1 MLVVFILAVTG
12 ALFTS
17 FFCSLF
23 EAALLSLSA
32 TQVELLAEKQPGKGG
47 QLRAMKEDINQP
59 ITAILTLNTLAHTI
73 GASVA
78 GAAAVSLF
86 GEQGLIWFSL
96 TFTIAILL
104 FTEIL
109 PKTIGVNFA
118 RQMGP
123 YIVLP
128 LRIMILLLKPLI
140 FLAQLMTKLIP
151 GSHAPHQF
159 STEELKTI
167 ASLSRKS
174 GVIQADQE
182 AVIANILQLGQV
194 TTREVMT
201 PRTVTFTVPAD
212 LSIKEAARM
221 EDRWRRHSRVPVYDS
236 EPDNVVGLVLSQDV
250 LNWFYDPNTGKQ
262 AVDRDGNPKV
272 TMESKFQLTF
282 DYNNV
287 YNNNNPVLPG
297 DGDSQPAPG
306 KTYRVD
312 PIGIVSPSNNEFSWY
327 CLMDIEAVQK
337 LAKENSDYMQLD
349 TKNYNRVMVKCE
361 NTDVVSE
368 VKAAIDEMGY
378 GTSSLQDALKQ
389 AEKQMQQIQYLLGA
403 IGGVSLLVAAIGI
416 MNTMMMSIYERT
428 KEIGIIKV
436 LGCRMDNIAEL
447 FLTEAAYIGFFGGAA
462 GLGISYGLSAVINHF
477 VGDSGFKSIIPFYLA
492 VGAVLFSVTVA
503 MLSGLYPA
511 IRAMRLSPLNAIRN
525 E

>member
-1 MLVVFILAVTG
+1 M
-12 ALFTS
+12 
-17 FFCSLF
+17 
-23 EAALLSLSA
+23 ELS
-32 TQVELLAEKQPGKGG
+32 EG
-47 QLRAMKEDINQP
+47 RY
-59 ITAILTLNTLAHTI
+59 
-73 GASVA
+73 
-78 GAAAVSLF
+78 
-86 GEQGLIWFSL
+86 
-96 TFTIAILL
+96 
-104 FTEIL
+104 
-109 PKTIGVNFA
+109 PKYK
-118 RQMGP
+118 R
-123 YIVLP
+123 
-128 LRIMILLLKPLI
+128 
-140 FLAQLMTKLIP
+140 
-151 GSHAPHQF
+151 GS
-159 STEELKTI
+159 SSYE
-167 ASLSRKS
+167 
-174 GVIQADQE
+174 
-182 AVIANILQLGQV
+182 
-194 TTREVMT
+194 M
-201 PRTVTFTVPAD
+201 
-212 LSIKEAARM
+212 
-221 EDRWRRHSRVPVYDS
+221 
-236 EPDNVVGLVLSQDV
+236 VLSQDV

-287 YNNNNPVLPG
+287 YNNNNPVFPG
-297 DGDSQPAPG
+297 DGESQPAPG

-378 GTSSLQDALKQ
+378 GTSSLQDALEQ

>member
-1 MLVVFILAVTG
+1 MPAWAALQILPSAAGAIRNPPPGGTSTEKKLDKKAVETIKKIPGVKAVMPQIQTYGILKSGKWMADCSILAID
-12 ALFTS
+12 S
-17 FFCSLF
+17 
-23 EAALLSLSA
+23 
-32 TQVELLAEKQPGKGG
+32 
-47 QLRAMKEDINQP
+47 
-59 ITAILTLNTLAHTI
+59 
-73 GASVA
+73 SVA
-78 GAAAVSLF
+78 EEF
-86 GEQGLIWFSL
+86 GLELSEGRY
-96 TFTIAILL
+96 
-104 FTEIL
+104 
-109 PKTIGVNFA
+109 PKYK
-118 RQMGP
+118 R
-123 YIVLP
+123 
-128 LRIMILLLKPLI
+128 
-140 FLAQLMTKLIP
+140 
-151 GSHAPHQF
+151 GS
-159 STEELKTI
+159 SSYE
-167 ASLSRKS
+167 
-174 GVIQADQE
+174 
-182 AVIANILQLGQV
+182 
-194 TTREVMT
+194 M
-201 PRTVTFTVPAD
+201 
-212 LSIKEAARM
+212 
-221 EDRWRRHSRVPVYDS
+221 
-236 EPDNVVGLVLSQDV
+236 VLSQDV

-378 GTSSLQDALKQ
+378 GTSSLQDALEQ

-477 VGDSGFKSIIPFYLA
+477 VGESGFKSIIPFYLA

>member
-1 MLVVFILAVTG
+1 MRFTDILRTAFINLWRR
-12 ALFTS
+12 
-17 FFCSLF
+17 
-23 EAALLSLSA
+23 
-32 TQVELLAEKQPGKGG
+32 K
-47 QLRAMKEDINQP
+47 LRAVLTVLGMVIGVASIVVMMSLGIGIRKSTIDSYASMGSLTNITVSRWSYKE
-59 ITAILTLNTLAHTI
+59 TATGGTSTEKKLDKKAVETIKKIPGVKAVMPQIQTYGILKSGKWIADCSI
-73 GASVA
+73 MAIDSSVA
-78 GAAAVSLF
+78 EEF
-86 GEQGLIWFSL
+86 GIELSEGRYPKYKRGSSSY
-96 TFTIAILL
+96 
-104 FTEIL
+104 EI
-109 PKTIGVNFA
+109 
-118 RQMGP
+118 
-123 YIVLP
+123 
-128 LRIMILLLKPLI
+128 
-140 FLAQLMTKLIP
+140 
-151 GSHAPHQF
+151 
-159 STEELKTI
+159 
-167 ASLSRKS
+167 
-174 GVIQADQE
+174 
-182 AVIANILQLGQV
+182 
-194 TTREVMT
+194 
-201 PRTVTFTVPAD
+201 
-212 LSIKEAARM
+212 
-221 EDRWRRHSRVPVYDS
+221 
-236 EPDNVVGLVLSQDV
+236 VLSQDV

-272 TMESKFQLTF
+272 TMESKFQITF
-282 DYNNV
+282 DYNNI
-287 YNNNNPVLPG
+287 YNNNPG
-297 DGDSQPAPG
+297 GMGDEENQQSAG
-306 KTYRVD
+306 RTYRID
-312 PIGIVSPSNNEFSWY
+312 PVGVVSPNNNEFSWY

-436 LGCRMDNIAEL
+436 LGCRMENIAEL

-462 GLGISYGLSAVINHF
+462 GLGISYGLSAVINKF

-503 MLSGLYPA
+503 LLSGLYPA